1 MKLQAKAKVAKE
13 AKSAAK
19 KTEDV
24 PKVSVIIVISL
35 FFTSYKNRWCNAL
48 VSCYS
53 ILQVTY
59 FLYHVTVF
67 IIKAMKN

>member
-24 PKVSVIIVISL
+24 PKVSLI
-35 FFTSYKNRWCNAL
+35 
-48 VSCYS
+48 
-53 ILQVTY
+53 
-59 FLYHVTVF
+59 F
-67 IIKAMKN
+67 IIKAMKNCYIALRPTTISFNNVKTLTFFA

>member
-24 PKVSVIIVISL
+24 PKVSVIILISL
-35 FFTSYKNRWCNAL
+35 FFTSYKNR
-48 VSCYS
+48 
-53 ILQVTY
+53 
-59 FLYHVTVF
+59 
-67 IIKAMKN
+67 

>member
-24 PKVSVIIVISL
+24 PKVSLIIIVSL
-35 FFTSYKNRWCNAL
+35 LIIGFLSLQQVMVMHFTL
-48 VSCYS
+48 
-53 ILQVTY
+53 
-59 FLYHVTVF
+59 
-67 IIKAMKN
+67 